1 MHIEV
6 WQSSKTKNVDDK
18 NIGAWYWH
26 KVASNGKIVT
36 DAEPFPTMTHAIR
49 AAHAEIVGTIK
60 PYRVTWGA
68 GPVEFL
74 ERKWNAKKQC
84 WVIRWS

>member
-74 ERKWNAKKQC
+74 ERKWDAKKQC